1 MNQKSVID
9 WFVIAGAHASLN
21 VLAGPSP
28 LAITLRACPRQNQ
41 PRAIVG

>member
-9 WFVIAGAHASLN
+9 WFVIAGAHGPLKTMAGSS
-21 VLAGPSP
+21 VLAI
-28 LAITLRACPRQNQ
+28 ALRACPRHNQ